1 MRRLVWVCLAAL
13 AATTAACGTNNGDD
27 IGDDDIGD
35 VGFITADWNFKDVEN
50 DQIVQE
56 CPPGFDTAAVNSNS
70 LTGGEDFVDLY
81 DCGALTGTP
90 DEGYPIDAYSVF
102 VSIED
107 TNGTN
112 VFATSLPAD
121 IDLTEQDA
129 TYQTTILIDGGYFA
143 FAWNLVDAATNDPLD
158 CAGAGNPDS
167 IEIISTIAGPG
178 EMISDKFTCEDGAGL
193 TAGLLA
199 GDYTVSIGANNAADD
214 RIGAPVEI
222 NTSIAPQNEV
232 TDLGTVTLPID

>member
-35 VGFITADWNFKDVEN
+35 VGFITADWNFKDLAN
-50 DQIVQE
+50 DQIVTE

-70 LTGGEDFVDLY
+70 VDGGEDFVDLY

-90 DEGYPIDAYSVF
+90 DEGYPIDVYSVF

-112 VFATSLPAD
+112 VFATSLAAD
-121 IDLTEQDA
+121 VDLTAQDA
-129 TYQTTILIDGGYFA
+129 TYQTTILLDGGYFA
-143 FAWNLVDAATNDPLD
+143 ATWNLVDAATNDPLD
-158 CAGAGNPDS
+158 CAGAGNPEA
-167 IEIISTIAGPG
+167 IEIRSTTAGT
-178 EMISDKFTCEDGAGL
+178 MDLVVDQFTCEDGSGI

-199 GDYTVSIGANNAADD
+199 GDYTVSLAAQSGGADLGEPAVIDS
-214 RIGAPVEI
+214 
-222 NTSIAPQNEV
+222 SIAPQNEV